1 MKQRGKRKM
10 AAVLTFVML
19 AVFLCGGTV
28 MAQKQQIGDVLYA
41 GGIRTGDCI
50 RGISA
55 TAPVEGSVDYSSYRF
70 FINGKEYSCG
80 ADGNVFFNPSYVVTD
95 IQTDDTNKTIKI
107 SGDFMIEFQ
116 LNGND
121 SWRKRGEQVSVNL
134 TEEYKTE
141 LDGME
146 EGDIF
151 WKWYVWTYKSGEV
164 KDYDLETS
172 AAFLGV
178 APEVLEKKECAFTF
192 TIPDAWEEYQIV
204 GIKPA
209 IEWNSTVSGNVPSQP
224 EEGVS
229 GGSSQSGGSSSAAA
243 PVIEEKKEV
252 ILSNGTVIKSLGAMQ
267 NVAHGINGAAIIT
280 PQEDMNTRAG
290 LSAQD
295 AAAGSSAKL
304 YMGNTYKA
312 AEKTQLTQAVSQL
325 GVSAFNMIN
334 IDLYSIAKSGK
345 VANIKGI
352 AGEEPVRLVIGLPA
366 GIAKEGRSFSLVYM
380 GEDGKAVEIPDL
392 DNDPLTL
399 TVDLTR
405 FGAFAIVYR

>member
-28 MAQKQQIGDVLYA
+28 MAQEQQMGDVRYA

-70 FINGKEYSCG
+70 FVNGKEYSCG
-80 ADGNVFFNPSYVVTD
+80 ADGNVFFNNPYVVTD

-107 SGDFMIEFQ
+107 SGDFMLRFQ
-116 LNGND
+116 LNGNN

-134 TEEYKTE
+134 TETYKTM
-141 LDGME
+141 LDGMK

-151 WKWYVWTYKSGEV
+151 YKWYVWTYKSGEF
-164 KDYDLETS
+164 KEYDLETS

-178 APEVLEKKECAFTF
+178 APEVLEKKDCAFTF
-192 TIPDAWEEYQIV
+192 TIPDAWEEYQV
-204 GIKPA
+204 GINPA
-209 IEWNSTVSGNVPSQP
+209 IDWSSTVSGNVPSQP
-224 EEGVS
+224 EEG
-229 GGSSQSGGSSSAAA
+229 GSGGSSSAAA

-252 ILSNGTVIKSLGAMQ
+252 VLSNGTALKSMSAMQ

-312 AEKTQLTQAVSQL
+312 VEKTQLTQAVSQL